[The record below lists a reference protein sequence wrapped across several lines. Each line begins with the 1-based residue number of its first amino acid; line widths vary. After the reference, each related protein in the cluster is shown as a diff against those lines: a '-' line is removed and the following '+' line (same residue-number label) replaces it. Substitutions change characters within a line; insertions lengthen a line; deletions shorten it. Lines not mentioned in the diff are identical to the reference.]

1 MKQYF
6 IIAILI
12 LSFNFS
18 GQSQTDKKTSI
29 DSSLVKRISIS
40 GFCLCQ
46 TTLSDLQKLAD
57 DFKEVK
63 FEEMDLPKKCYSQD
77 SRFISGVGYFSGQY
91 PGLIFQKE
99 KESDCIGK
107 IRLTKDFKGKLPNDK
122 WINLTDLKLSDVFQ
136 IYPEFK
142 NKWQSRDCT
151 DYWKFSNDTISFYVK
166 IDYSIKPQFPINEAY
181 YLDKPVEAI
190 DLLMS
195 CDRIF
200 NQSKKV
206 FQEPS
211 TEPLYF
217 LDNIKVKKGVL
228 EWLNPNNIAMV
239 EVFKDTTAIKMVGN
253 EGKNGVIYITTK
265 EYARKKYWDFF
276 TSKSTDY
283 FKAVPSI
290 YEKEDVIYILN
301 GKILEKNFEADLY
314 GINETNFLELKVID
328 KKQLKSD
335 YNFEGKTYG
344 IIIKTHPQI
353 EKK

>member
-253 EGKNGVIYITTK
+253 EGKNGVI
-265 EYARKKYWDFF
+265 
-276 TSKSTDY
+276 
-283 FKAVPSI
+283 
-290 YEKEDVIYILN
+290 
-301 GKILEKNFEADLY
+301 
-314 GINETNFLELKVID
+314 
-328 KKQLKSD
+328 
-335 YNFEGKTYG
+335 
-344 IIIKTHPQI
+344 
-353 EKK
+353 